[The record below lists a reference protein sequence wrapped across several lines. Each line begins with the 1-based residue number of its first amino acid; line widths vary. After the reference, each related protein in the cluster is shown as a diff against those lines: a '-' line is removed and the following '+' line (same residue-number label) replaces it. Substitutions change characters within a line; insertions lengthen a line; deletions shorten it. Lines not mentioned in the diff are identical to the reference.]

1 MSSIPLFTAQTDHTS
16 AFLTLCDTYRTQFN
30 SDCETF
36 IDHLKSPPTSLVTFL
51 LSAVTY
57 GDICLMELEGQ
68 EEQTTDACEIFEK
81 VCTQVVTC
89 SAHGKDYFKSHG
101 SDK

>member
-16 AFLTLCDTYRTQFN
+16 AFLTLCDTYRTQLN

-36 IDHLKSPPTSLVTFL
+36 IESPPTSLVTSL
-51 LSAVTY
+51 LSAVTN
-57 GDICLMELEGQ
+57 GDICLVELEGQ